1 MIGNDVVDLGD
12 CETRAGAQHP
22 RFDARVFAP
31 CERRALEGGRSGQGL
46 RWILWAAKES
56 AFKVA
61 RRDDPTTVFAPSR
74 FVVELDRDLQ
84 GRVRHR
90 GRDYAVQVSV
100 NREVVHAVAT
110 RSRSGGGGVWAACRF
125 RAAGVSGSAGTAEGA
140 VPGRAAREFAASE
153 IARLLAVSA
162 SHLRFARRGRIPELQ
177 PSESARSQL
186 DLARLA
192 SLERCLG
199 RLAVSI
205 SHHGRFVAYACW
217 QSP

>member
-12 CETRAGAQHP
+12 RETRAGAQHP

-31 CERRALEGGRSGQGL
+31 CERRLLESGEFGEGL

-74 FVVELDRDLQ
+74 FVVELDRDLR

-90 GRDYAVQVSV
+90 GGDYAVQVSV
-100 NREVVHAVAT
+100 NRDRVHAVAT
-110 RSRSGGGGVWAACRF
+110 RSRSGGGDE
-125 RAAGVSGSAGTAEGA
+125 RAAGRFRSAGVTGAAGSAEGA
-140 VPGRAAREFAASE
+140 APGRAAREFAASE

-162 SHLRFARRGRIPELQ
+162 SHLHFGRRGRIPELQ
-177 PSESARSQL
+177 PSGSARSEL
-186 DLARLA
+186 DSARLA
-192 SLERCLG
+192 SLDRCLD

>member
-12 CETRAGAQHP
+12 LETRPGAQHP

-31 CERRALEGGRSGQGL
+31 SERRALEDGEADNGL

-56 AFKVA
+56 AFKAA
-61 RRDDPTTVFAPSR
+61 RREDESTVFAPSQ
-74 FVVELDRDLQ
+74 FVVELDPDLR

-90 GRDYAVQVSV
+90 GRDYAVRVSV
-100 NREVVHAVAT
+100 DRDRVHAVAT
-110 RSRSGGGGVWAACRF
+110 DLRAGALRAGCRLLTAHDI
-125 RAAGVSGSAGTAEGA
+125 RTGVSS
-140 VPGRAAREFAASE
+140 RAAREFAASE

-162 SHLRFARRGRIPELQ
+162 SHLRFRRRGRIPELH
-177 PSESARSQL
+177 PSGSARSEL
-186 DLARLA
+186 DSARLARLEN
-192 SLERCLG
+192 SLG

-217 QSP
+217 QCP

>member
-12 CETRAGAQHP
+12 RETRAGAQHP

-31 CERRALEGGRSGQGL
+31 CERRALESGEFGEGL

-61 RRDDPTTVFAPSR
+61 RRDDPTTGFAPSR

-90 GRDYAVQVSV
+90 GRDYPVQVSV
-100 NREVVHAVAT
+100 TRDAVHAVAT
-110 RSRSGGGGVWAACRF
+110 RSQAVGVRAACRF
-125 RAAGVSGSAGTAEGA
+125 RAAGVSGVAEGA
-140 VPGRAAREFAASE
+140 APGRAAREFAASE

-162 SHLRFARRGRIPELQ
+162 SHLRFGRRGRIPELQ
-177 PSESARSQL
+177 PSGSARSEL
-186 DLARLA
+186 DSARLA
-192 SLERCLG
+192 SLERFLG

>member
-12 CETRAGAQHP
+12 REARAGAQHP
-22 RFDARVFAP
+22 RVDARVFAP
-31 CERRALEGGRSGQGL
+31 GERRLLQSGRLGEEL

-61 RRDDPTTVFAPSR
+61 RRDDPTTGFAPSR

-100 NREVVHAVAT
+100 NRDVVHAVAT
-110 RSRSGGGGVWAACRF
+110 RSRSGGAAGRF
-125 RAAGVSGSAGTAEGA
+125 RAAGVTGVAGSAEGA
-140 VPGRAAREFAASE
+140 APGRAAREFAASE

-162 SHLRFARRGRIPELQ
+162 SHLRFGRRGRIPELQ
-177 PSESARSQL
+177 PSGSARSEL
-186 DLARLA
+186 DSARLA